1 MTETETLFNGRWL
14 RLKRRGSWEYCERV
28 NPAGAVIIVALTD
41 DDELVFVEQFRVPV
55 QRTTI
60 EMPAGLIG
68 DLAQSSDE
76 SALDSARHELE
87 EETGYRAARLELV
100 MSGPVSA
107 GLTTETAT
115 FVRATGLTRV
125 GAGGGD
131 ESEQIV
137 VHHVPRAEAP
147 HWLAERRRAGYSI
160 DPKLYAGLYFVERD
174 ADGNPWPPRRA
185 PPSDQA

>member
-14 RLKRRGSWEYCERV
+14 RVKRRGSWEYCERV
-28 NPAGAVIIVALTD
+28 NPAGAVIIIALTD

-68 DLAQSSDE
+68 DEAGNADE
-76 SALDSARHELE
+76 SALDSARRELE
-87 EETGYRAARLELV
+87 EEAGYRADRMEVV
-100 MSGPVSA
+100 MHGPVSA

-125 GAGGGD
+125 GAGGGNGT
-131 ESEQIV
+131 EEIV
-137 VHHVPRAEAP
+137 VHHVPRVDAP
-147 HWLAERRRAGYSI
+147 RWLADRMRAGYSI

-174 ADGNPWPPRRA
+174 TNGEPWPAARA
-185 PPSDQA
+185 SKSDQP

>member
-14 RLKRRGSWEYCERV
+14 RLKRRGHWEYCERV
-28 NPAGAVIIVALTD
+28 NPAGAVIIVAITD
-41 DDELVFVEQFRVPV
+41 ADELVFVEQFRVPV

-68 DLAQSSDE
+68 DQAESRDE
-76 SALDSARHELE
+76 SALDSARRELE
-87 EETGYRAARLELV
+87 EETGYRAARLEVV

-131 ESEQIV
+131 ATEQII
-137 VHHVPRAEAP
+137 VHHVPRIDAP
-147 HWLAERRRAGYSI
+147 RWLSDRMRDGYSI

-174 ADGNPWPPRRA
+174 TNGEPWPSDATPS
-185 PPSDQA
+185 SDQA